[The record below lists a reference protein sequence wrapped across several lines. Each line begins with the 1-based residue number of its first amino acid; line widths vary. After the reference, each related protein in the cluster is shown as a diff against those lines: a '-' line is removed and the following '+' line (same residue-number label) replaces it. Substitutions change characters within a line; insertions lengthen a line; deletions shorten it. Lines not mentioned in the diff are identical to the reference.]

1 MKETKQRLDYKFIRN
16 AKYEKL
22 TQIALKKKKCK
33 EKIKV
38 WYRDLDLL
46 WMEKAL
52 HCVYR

>member
-1 MKETKQRLDYKFIRN
+1 MTKQKLDYKYIRN

-22 TQIALKKKKCK
+22 TQMHSRKKCK